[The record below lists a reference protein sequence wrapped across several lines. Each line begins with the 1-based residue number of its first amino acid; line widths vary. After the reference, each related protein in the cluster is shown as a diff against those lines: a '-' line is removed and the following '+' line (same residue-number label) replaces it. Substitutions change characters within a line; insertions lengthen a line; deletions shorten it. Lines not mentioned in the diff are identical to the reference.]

1 MIASASLR
9 RRKVPQKALT
19 FLGCVL
25 ILAFALVPFLWMLN
39 VSITPEQETFAR
51 DIQYIP
57 YNATLDNYLNVL
69 EVMPFTHFFQNST
82 IIAVVTTVL
91 SLLLSVFASYSM
103 ARYRFR
109 GRKPLI
115 ASLLL
120 VYMLPGV
127 VLLVPLM
134 VIFQSLKLMN
144 TYAGLILAESTHVLP
159 FAIWLLTGYFAALPK
174 ELEESAMV
182 DGATPVGALFRIV
195 LPLAAPGVVAAGMFA
210 FIASWNNFLYAFMFT
225 SGDETRTLPVAM
237 RFLVG
242 GESDF
247 YWGGVSAAAVMT
259 TVPVAAVF
267 LLFQRYLIQG
277 LTSGSVKG

>member
-1 MIASASLR
+1 MMSTATLR
-9 RRKVPQKALT
+9 RSKAPQKILT
-19 FLGCVL
+19 FLGSVL
-25 ILAFALVPFLWMLN
+25 ILSFALVPFLWMFN

-57 YNATLDNYLNVL
+57 LHPTLANYLNVL
-69 EVMPFTHFFQNST
+69 EVMPFTHFFKNST
-82 IIAVVTTVL
+82 IIAVVTTLL

-120 VYMLPGV
+120 VYMLPGI

-174 ELEESAMV
+174 ELEEAAMV
-182 DGATPVGALFRIV
+182 DGATPVGALFRVV
-195 LPLAAPGVVAAGMFA
+195 LPLALPGVVAAGMFA

-225 SGDETRTLPVAM
+225 SGDDTRTLPVAM

-247 YWGGVSAAAVMT
+247 FWGGVSAAAVMT
-259 TVPVAAVF
+259 TVPVASIF
-267 LLFQRYLIQG
+267 LLFQRYLIHG